1 MAGTVRTAQRE
12 RTHAKLLDAAIAC
25 LLEEGY
31 AATTTQRIQER
42 AGVSRGALLH
52 HFPRKSA
59 LLVAAIHR
67 VADEQLARLDAVGT
81 APPGAPG
88 GLRTTVMAVRDA
100 MSGPAFL
107 AAMEL
112 WAAAR
117 TDEELRRTLLPAER
131 RLGHA
136 LRDLLTP
143 HLGGADAGLEV
154 DGLLA
159 LLRGL
164 ALTQTL
170 SRDPTRAEAVVG
182 AWVDR
187 LEARGA
193 AAGAGRPDGR

>member
-12 RTHAKLLDAAIAC
+12 RTHARLLDAAIAC
-25 LLEEGY
+25 LLEDGY
-31 AATTTQRIQER
+31 AATTNQRIQER

-59 LLVAAIHR
+59 LLVAAVHR
-67 VADEQLARLDAVGT
+67 VADEQLARLDGIGAP
-81 APPGAPG
+81 PPGAPG
-88 GLRTTVMAVRDA
+88 AFRATVMAVQRA

-117 TDEELRRTLLPAER
+117 TDEELRQTLLPAER

-136 LRDLLTP
+136 LRALLAP
-143 HLGGADAGLEV
+143 HLGGEDAGLEV

-170 SRDPTRAEAVVG
+170 SRDPERATAVVG

-187 LEARGA
+187 LAADGGA
-193 AAGAGRPDGR
+193 ADPGRADRD